1 MEIQVKNIDLKTK
14 ILKSV
19 YCPDLTD
26 EDPEIFLLFT
36 NEDVA
41 KIKLSALNQMISN
54 GDVNDDNKFLLHFN
68 LATLKIK
75 WS

>member
-1 MEIQVKNIDLKTK
+1 MKIQEQNIDLKTK
-14 ILKSV
+14 ILKSAH
-19 YCPDLTD
+19 CPDLAD

-36 NEDVA
+36 NEDVV

-54 GDVNDDNKFLLHFN
+54 GDVSDDNKFFLHFN

-75 WS
+75 WK